1 MRHVIGYLGSIFLK
15 QTFKY
20 LLVSILISHLYSFV
34 LSTDFILEL
43 PRIPSILSPLWGSPL
58 CIVLS
63 SIAPRNFLQFLLCP
77 KPQFWLIFLLFIYKI
92 FILLTIFKVFFFFLS
107 PFPTP
112 FSLFLPVR
120 ARGSKCHFQLA
131 ILKLTFWYVK

>member
-20 LLVSILISHLYSFV
+20 LLVSILISHFYSFV

-43 PRIPSILSPLWGSPL
+43 PSIPSILSHLWGSPL

-63 SIAPRNFLQFLLCP
+63 SISPRNLLQFLLCP
-77 KPQFWLIFLLFIYKI
+77 KPPFWLIFLLFIYKF
-92 FILLTIFKVFFFFLS
+92 FILLTIFKVCFFLPIS
-107 PFPTP
+107 
-112 FSLFLPVR
+112 FSYSFLSFLTCE
-120 ARGSKCHFQLA
+120 SKGKQMSFSIGHFETYFL
-131 ILKLTFWYVK
+131 VC